1 MNLDKTLEALE
12 TSVIHMG
19 EKIII
24 QHEKCLE
31 ILESKDESL
40 ALEVVKNDEFVNNYE
55 EDINNQ
61 AMIQFALLNPV
72 ASDLR
77 RILVAIKMASELERI
92 GDYAKGL
99 ASFIIKRRDPEEED
113 LLKHAVKMEQYFIGM
128 LKEAMIAYK
137 EKDIDRAFEVAKNE
151 KKIDELFRRFKDM
164 LQKNDSLTIKQAFYL
179 SGLFRNIERS
189 GDHTI
194 NICEH
199 IVYLV
204 KGVQY
209 DFD

>member
-1 MNLDKTLEALE
+1 
-12 TSVIHMG
+12 
-19 EKIII
+19 
-24 QHEKCLE
+24 
-31 ILESKDESL
+31 
-40 ALEVVKNDEFVNNYE
+40 
-55 EDINNQ
+55 
-61 AMIQFALLNPV
+61 
-72 ASDLR
+72 
-77 RILVAIKMASELERI
+77 
-92 GDYAKGL
+92 
-99 ASFIIKRRDPEEED
+99 
-113 LLKHAVKMEQYFIGM
+113 MEQYFIGM